1 MTKIT
6 SKAYYCHVLSF
17 KYDILT
23 LKIRNY
29 SIFNLIYDYIPISIM
44 LFINITNIYQ
54 NNYYATTV

>member
-23 LKIRNY
+23 FKIRNY
-29 SIFNLIYDYIPISIM
+29 SIFNLIYDYI
-44 LFINITNIYQ
+44 
-54 NNYYATTV
+54 